1 MTHYN
6 TLTVRLRYSQ
16 FNKLKSR
23 IKNGTEVTLKI
34 SSNVVDDSSDENNFP
49 HKLFLTN
56 IQFSRLCKTFANNS
70 LANIKIS
77 KTQDKKTSRR
87 IFS

>member
-6 TLTVRLRYSQ
+6 TLSVRLRYSI

-34 SSNVVDDSSDENNFP
+34 ASNVVGDSSDKNNFP
-49 HKLFLTN
+49 HKFFLTN
-56 IQFSRLCKTFANNS
+56 IQFSRLCKAFANNS
-70 LANIKIS
+70 LAN
-77 KTQDKKTSRR
+77 KKL
-87 IFS
+87 